1 MSRVLHMEGYRDL
14 RTLVRFAL
22 SFHGLE
28 VIGVGDG
35 ETGIEKLANSDFDAI
50 ILTQETPLKTGHAVL
65 EWIAANRPHLLS
77 RVVFTIGSPSTP
89 ELDRE
94 LAKLRIPVFPK
105 PFSAPDLTQR
115 IKSVAGDKNGHSA
128 A

>member
-1 MSRVLHMEGYRDL
+1 MEEYRDL

-22 SFHGLE
+22 DREEFE
-28 VIGVGDG
+28 VTGVGDG

-65 EWIAANRPHLLS
+65 EWIVANRPHLLS

-89 ELDRE
+89 ELDKE

-105 PFSAPDLTQR
+105 PFSVYDLTQR
-115 IKSVAGDKNGHSA
+115 IKSVAEDKNGHFA